1 MKSTTTNYV
10 IYPTQNMWYNNSVS
24 KSCDKRA
31 LSVFTS
37 HSLCIAQR
45 VSYVQNYIFNIEH
58 FKRILSYIETQQRR
72 PQHLKIFVGR
82 RKEIKTIPRPTSKNY
97 RLNYATSELFKQVK
111 DRLTISYDMKYSFA
125 TKIDNQYFCLCL

>member
-1 MKSTTTNYV
+1 MKSSTTNCA

-45 VSYVQNYIFNIEH
+45 VSHVQNYIFKNIIIYRNLAASPLAS
-58 FKRILSYIETQQRR
+58 KDLCWKGKIS
-72 PQHLKIFVGR
+72 LKSS
-82 RKEIKTIPRPTSKNY
+82 KSLDQKIK
-97 RLNYATSELFKQVK
+97 
-111 DRLTISYDMKYSFA
+111 
-125 TKIDNQYFCLCL
+125 